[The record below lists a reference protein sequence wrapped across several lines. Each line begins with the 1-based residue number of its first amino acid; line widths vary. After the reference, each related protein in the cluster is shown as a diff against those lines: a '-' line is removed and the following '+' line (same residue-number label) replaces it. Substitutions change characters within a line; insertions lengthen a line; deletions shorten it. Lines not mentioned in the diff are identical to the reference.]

1 MIDKFTK
8 FIVMKKY
15 IKILSILSVFI
26 FLHNCN
32 AQGKADSQIANNL
45 INSEEFTF
53 HAERALPMNQDVINI
68 AMSMPNPAGQR
79 IFDLSGQGYSVE
91 IRKNVLDVALPYFG
105 RTFNPGY
112 GTTDNSYR
120 FTSKDYTLTKSQS
133 KKGNWII
140 KIKPNDVKNVS
151 EIFIDV
157 SKNGKATTSIQ
168 SNDRQ
173 PITYNGYIS
182 KNEEIK
188 EK

>member
-1 MIDKFTK
+1 
-8 FIVMKKY
+8 MKKY

-26 FLHNCN
+26 FLHNCS
-32 AQGKADSQIANNL
+32 AQGKADSQITNNL

-53 HAERALPMNQDVINI
+53 HADRAFPMNQDVVNI
-68 AMSMPNPAGQR
+68 ANSMPNAAGQR
-79 IFDLSGQGYSVE
+79 IFDLSGEGYSIE
-91 IRKNVLDVALPYFG
+91 IRKNILDVALPYFG
-105 RTFNPGY
+105 RTFNPSY

-151 EIFIDV
+151 EIFIDI
-157 SKNGKATTSIQ
+157 SKNGKASTSIQ

-182 KNEEIK
+182 QNEEIK
-188 EK
+188 KEKP